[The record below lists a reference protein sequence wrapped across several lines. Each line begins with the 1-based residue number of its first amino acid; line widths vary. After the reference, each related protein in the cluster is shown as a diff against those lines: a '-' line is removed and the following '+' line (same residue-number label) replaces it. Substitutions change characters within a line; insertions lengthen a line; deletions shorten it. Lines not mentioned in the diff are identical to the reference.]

1 MATSPDSETPIQE
14 LKHDAV
20 PGYPKGFAIAIAIA
34 GLYLAIILIS
44 SPGKVD
50 HGHKGYGDSNA
61 EKHAKTATDETP
73 NDAKK
78 SKSH

>member
-73 NDAKK
+73 NDSKE

>member
-1 MATSPDSETPIQE
+1 MATSPDSESPIQE

-20 PGYPKGFAIAIAIA
+20 PGYPEVFAIAIA

-50 HGHKGYGDSNA
+50 YGHKGYGDSNA

-73 NDAKK
+73 NDAKE